1 MVGYY
6 TVQYCKE
13 KNGMEIWWVGAFCL
27 FLSFPLISI
36 FFQEEEEEEK
46 EVDGRVGSGFVEKAG
61 RG

>member
-1 MVGYY
+1 
-6 TVQYCKE
+6 
-13 KNGMEIWWVGAFCL
+13 MEIWWVGAFCL